1 MGWIAIHNAGYPS
14 LESVSGGLVSSFS
27 LPQPLPPR
35 VVMNLHQ
42 SPQGGM
48 PDVPPPLPGERIPF
62 LDALRGFA
70 LLGVFLVNIQSMG
83 WPGIDRYVMPEELG
97 FFGALGRA
105 LSLFFFDGA
114 FWFLFAML
122 FGVGF
127 AILTEAPE
135 GRQAKLGT
143 GGFLRRLLMLGV
155 MGLVHSLFLWWG
167 DVLLIYALCG
177 LVLIFFRGRQDWT
190 LLGWAIGVVAL
201 LISGVAMTLGA
212 ALIARVLPGEIGDAL
227 ADEFEAVFDF
237 FPDRDVLIE
246 SYRSGAFADVMGANL
261 AELRVVWAGGGLDVI
276 GMSLA
281 AMLFGVWLLRK
292 GMLGV
297 GAEADAKYRRALPWA
312 LVLAVGGKLVFVLG
326 ACTTGEVDALWMSV
340 SGVGI
345 LIGAPALGFLYLFF
359 FRRWF
364 QRHGEGWLSG
374 ALSATGRM
382 TLTNYLMQSVI
393 AVFLF
398 RGFGLGLYAK
408 ISPPLLTLIA
418 VVVFAGQVV
427 FSRWW
432 LSRFKLGPAERLL
445 RAFTYLRK
453 V

>member
-1 MGWIAIHNAGYPS
+1 
-14 LESVSGGLVSSFS
+14 
-27 LPQPLPPR
+27 
-35 VVMNLHQ
+35 MNPNL
-42 SPQGGM
+42 SPQGVA

-83 WPGIDRYVMPEELG
+83 WPGVDRYVMPEELG

-127 AILTEAPE
+127 AILTESSE
-135 GRQAKLGT
+135 GCRGKLGT

-155 MGLVHSLFLWWG
+155 LGLVHSLFLWWG
-167 DVLLIYALCG
+167 DVLLVYALCG
-177 LVLIFFRGRQDWT
+177 LVLVFFRRRQDWT
-190 LLGWAIGVVAL
+190 LLGWAIGVVGL
-201 LISGVAMTLGA
+201 LLSAMAMTLGL

-227 ADEFEAVFDF
+227 GGEFEAAFDF
-237 FPDRDVLIE
+237 LPDRDALIE
-246 SYRSGAFADVMGANL
+246 GYRSGAFADIMAAHL
-261 AELRVVWAGGGLDVI
+261 SELSVIWIGGGFDMI

-281 AMLFGVWLLRK
+281 AMLLGVWLLRK
-292 GMLGV
+292 GMFVMGV
-297 GAEADAKYRRALPWA
+297 GADAAYRRALPWA
-312 LVLAVGGKLVFVLG
+312 VVLAVGGKLAFVRG
-326 ACTTGEVDALWMSV
+326 ACASGEVDALWMSV

-345 LIGAPALGFLYLFF
+345 LIGAPALGFLYLFL

-364 QRHGEGWLSG
+364 QRQGEGWLSR

-398 RGFGLGLYAK
+398 RGYGLGLYAK
-408 ISPPLLTLIA
+408 VSPPLLTLIA

-427 FSRWW
+427 FSSWW
-432 LSRFKLGPAERLL
+432 LSRFKLGPAEKLL

>member
-1 MGWIAIHNAGYPS
+1 
-14 LESVSGGLVSSFS
+14 
-27 LPQPLPPR
+27 
-35 VVMNLHQ
+35 MNPNL
-42 SPQGGM
+42 SPQGVA

-83 WPGIDRYVMPEELG
+83 WPGVDRYVMPEELG

-127 AILTEAPE
+127 AILTESSE
-135 GRQAKLGT
+135 GCRGKLGT

-155 MGLVHSLFLWWG
+155 LGLVHSLFLWWG
-167 DVLLIYALCG
+167 DVLLVYALCG
-177 LVLIFFRGRQDWT
+177 LVLVFFRRRQDWT
-190 LLGWAIGVVAL
+190 LLGWAIGVVGL
-201 LISGVAMTLGA
+201 LLSAMAMTLGLV
-212 ALIARVLPGEIGDAL
+212 LIARVLPGEIGDAL
-227 ADEFEAVFDF
+227 GGEFEAAFDF
-237 FPDRDVLIE
+237 LPDRDALIE
-246 SYRSGAFADVMGANL
+246 GYRSGAFADIMAAHL
-261 AELRVVWAGGGLDVI
+261 SELSVIWIGGGFDMI

-292 GMLGV
+292 GMFVMGV
-297 GAEADAKYRRALPWA
+297 GADAAYRRALPWA
-312 LVLAVGGKLVFVLG
+312 VVLAVGGKLAFVRG
-326 ACTTGEVDALWMSV
+326 ACASGEVDALWMSV

-345 LIGAPALGFLYLFF
+345 LIGAPALGFLYLFL

-364 QRHGEGWLSG
+364 QRQGEGWLSR

-398 RGFGLGLYAK
+398 RGYGLGLYAK
-408 ISPPLLTLIA
+408 VSPPLLTLIA

-427 FSRWW
+427 FSSWW
-432 LSRFKLGPAERLL
+432 LSRFKLGPAEKLL

>member
-1 MGWIAIHNAGYPS
+1 
-14 LESVSGGLVSSFS
+14 
-27 LPQPLPPR
+27 
-35 VVMNLHQ
+35 MNPNL
-42 SPQGGM
+42 SPQGVA

-83 WPGIDRYVMPEELG
+83 WPGVDRYVMPEELG

-127 AILTEAPE
+127 AILTESSE
-135 GRQAKLGT
+135 GCRGKLGT

-155 MGLVHSLFLWWG
+155 LGLVHSLFLWWG
-167 DVLLIYALCG
+167 DVLLVYALCG
-177 LVLIFFRGRQDWT
+177 LVLVFFRRRQDWT
-190 LLGWAIGVVAL
+190 LLGWAIGVVGL
-201 LISGVAMTLGA
+201 LLSAMAMTLGL

-227 ADEFEAVFDF
+227 GGEFEAAFDF
-237 FPDRDVLIE
+237 LPDRDALIE
-246 SYRSGAFADVMGANL
+246 GYRSGAFADIMAAHL
-261 AELRVVWAGGGLDVI
+261 SELSVIWIGGGFDMI

-292 GMLGV
+292 GMFVMGV
-297 GAEADAKYRRALPWA
+297 GADAAYRRALPWA
-312 LVLAVGGKLVFVLG
+312 VVLAVGGKLAFVRG
-326 ACTTGEVDALWMSV
+326 ACASGEVDALWMSV

-345 LIGAPALGFLYLFF
+345 LIGAPALGFLYLFL

-364 QRHGEGWLSG
+364 QRQGEGWLSR

-398 RGFGLGLYAK
+398 RGYGLGLYAK
-408 ISPPLLTLIA
+408 VSPPLLTLIA

-427 FSRWW
+427 FSSWW
-432 LSRFKLGPAERLL
+432 LSRFKLGPAEKLL